1 MQVIIS
7 ARNTDLND
15 DVRDHIE
22 EQFQKLSRFEPRVS
36 RSEVTLREEGLT
48 CVVEAVLSIDGRAP
62 VHATA
67 ESDLFRSAIDR
78 LVEKLAKQLKRVR
91 ARRRDHRGPPLDE
104 LLEAEGGGE

>member
-7 ARNTDLND
+7 ARHTDLAD
-15 DVRDHIE
+15 DVRKHID
-22 EQFQKLSRFEPRVS
+22 EQFHKLSRFEPRVS
-36 RSEVTLREEGLT
+36 RSEVTLWEEGQT

-67 ESDLFRSAIDR
+67 SSDLFRSATDR
-78 LVEKLAKQLKRVR
+78 LIDKLAKQLKRVR

-104 LLEAEGGGE
+104 LLEAEGGDE